1 MEQNENVRQGPRL
14 LAPRVE
20 SDPDIMRGKPVIQ
33 GSRLT
38 VEKIL
43 ENLSCGDTFNDLLDA
58 YPFLTIEDIRAAI
71 AYAAQL
77 AAQAPHPLSD
87 RERAAS

>member
-1 MEQNENVRQGPRL
+1 MEQGEKLQRKPRL
-14 LAPRVE
+14 LAPRIE
-20 SDPDIMRGKPVIQ
+20 SDPEIMRGKPVIQ

-43 ENLSCGDTFNDLLDA
+43 ENLSCGDTFDDLLDA
-58 YPFLTIEDIRAAI
+58 YPFLTIEDVRAAI
-71 AYAAQL
+71 TYAAQL

-87 RERAAS
+87 YV